1 MTRRLSLAGLVLAA
15 AAVLGLAAWGM
26 PAATA
31 ASANARH
38 VCLHLLNETEALHA
52 TGDDDG
58 RITDARYEP
67 DRLLSCKYGTQG
79 SDGSHGIGLDFG
91 TYRAFRES
99 ALFDGFESSVCY
111 VSQVGC
117 KLARQAGNSK
127 SYTRSFALLAQAM
140 AHAGITRRLHVFG
153 QNPALI
159 WLPKHP
165 PLEHIAV
172 AIVLHA
178 HTGKVLKDT
187 CTEEPTGRADEPDVT
202 CTLQS
207 LRRAYHN
214 LVIGR

>member
-15 AAVLGLAAWGM
+15 AALLGLAAWGM

-31 ASANARH
+31 ASANAQH
-38 VCLHLLNETEALHA
+38 VCLHLFNETEALNA
-52 TGDDDG
+52 TGDDTG
-58 RITDARYEP
+58 GITDSRYEP
-67 DRLLSCKYGTQG
+67 DSLLSCKYGTQG
-79 SDGSHGIGLDFG
+79 SDGNHGIGLDFG

-99 ALFDGFESSVCY
+99 ALFDGYEASICY
-111 VSQVGC
+111 VSVAGC
-117 KLARQAGNSK
+117 KLARQAGGMKND
-127 SYTRSFALLAQAM
+127 RHSFALLAKAM

-153 QNPALI
+153 NNPALL

-178 HTGKVLKDT
+178 HTGKMLKDT
-187 CTEEPTGRADEPDVT
+187 CSEEPTGRADEPDVP